1 MSVTTEMEM
10 ESGYNTQHRIMTINN
25 NHSFRTVIAI
35 TGASGACYG
44 MRLTECLIQSGQ
56 SLYFLMSD
64 AARLVLKS
72 ELNVDLIHADTTVIE
87 HYLTERFRGKKGQ
100 IIVLNHMD
108 WMAPIASGSGAFSAM
123 VICPCSMGTL
133 SSIACGLS
141 QNLIQRAAA
150 VALKERKPL
159 IMMPRE
165 APYSEIHLEHMLKLT
180 RMGVT
185 ILPASP
191 GFYHQPQTIQE
202 IVDFMVAKV
211 LMQLTIPQ
219 ALLPAW
225 GTSYEESQT

>member
-1 MSVTTEMEM
+1 M
-10 ESGYNTQHRIMTINN
+10 NNN
-25 NHSFRTVIAI
+25 NHLRTVIAI

-44 MRLTECLIQSGQ
+44 MRLVECLVQSGQ
-56 SLYFLMSD
+56 SLYFLLSD

-72 ELNVDLIHADTTVIE
+72 ELNLNLVDANPAIIE
-87 HYLTERFRGKKGQ
+87 SYLTERFHAAQGQ
-100 IIVLNHMD
+100 IIVLNNMD
-108 WMAPIASGSGAFSAM
+108 WMAPIASGSGAFGTM

-159 IMMPRE
+159 IMVPRE

-185 ILPASP
+185 MLPASP
-191 GFYHQPQTIQE
+191 GFYHQPQTVQE
-202 IVDFMVAKV
+202 IVDFVVAKV
-211 LMQLTIPQ
+211 LVQLKIPQ
-219 ALLPAW
+219 TLLPVW
-225 GTSYEESQT
+225 GMDYRVNRA